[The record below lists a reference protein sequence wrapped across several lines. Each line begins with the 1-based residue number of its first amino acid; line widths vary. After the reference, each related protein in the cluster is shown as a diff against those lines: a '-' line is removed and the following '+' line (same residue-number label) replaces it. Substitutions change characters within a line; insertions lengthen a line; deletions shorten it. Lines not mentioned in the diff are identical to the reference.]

1 MLSISKPKNAASGM
15 AYFEAD
21 SYYAKKNE
29 QGQWFG
35 NGLNELN
42 ITGGIERSEFR
53 HILDGVDMEGNS
65 LVQHAGTGKRRSY
78 VDFTFSCPKS
88 VSVLSYVDERI
99 EQAHNTAVVRA
110 LEEIERN
117 YAIIRT
123 GAQGQYSYKTKSL
136 VAARF
141 NHHESR
147 ELEPQLHSH
156 CVIMN
161 MTQGSDKKWR
171 ALEMGE
177 MFKNQLYIGQVY
189 RNELAKEL
197 TTLGYKIDVTE
208 RSKGLFEI
216 AGVKREIIDEFS
228 TRRKQV
234 LEGKKEYKDYNLR
247 EAQKSEMACLDS
259 RKYKV
264 DSDVEQIRID
274 TEKRLQEYDTTLENL
289 KQESMQLSVNTETE
303 KPISVDECLS
313 MAFTDITENQ
323 SAFRK
328 EDVLTLAF
336 KNGLGIY
343 SKSEILN
350 AFSHHAELIK
360 LGEKDI
366 LIGRTVA
373 PDVEYFTT
381 KKMVEIETGIINTAM
396 KLDDVFKLSVPDE
409 NVQMFLQK
417 KEAEGIQ
424 FTDGQKAA
432 IKMMSCSNSFLNI
445 CQGDAGAGKTFAVE
459 SFREI
464 MNEHGFTVRG
474 FAPTAKAA
482 VELQSAKIETST
494 VDSFLLSN
502 KEKIGNG
509 EIWVVDESG
518 MLGSKKLSK
527 FLKLAEYFGAK
538 VILIGDSKQFA
549 AVEQGRMFA
558 DLQKNKFTGY
568 SEISEVRR
576 QKTEHMKQI
585 VSEFKKKNAENVMK
599 AFDLL
604 DASKGLRMVKN
615 RDERLQNVANDYLED
630 REKWLNTIVLTAT
643 NKDRTELNSSI
654 RSSLIE
660 RKIVDKG
667 VSFMTLQGANLS
679 GSKQRFADSYSSG
692 QRVFFQKPSDDIT
705 QGCEAEVVSVDSKTN
720 TMTVK
725 IISDKHEEQGKE
737 YTIDLFKDAK
747 KIKAFNVV
755 HKNFGVGDSIITL
768 KNDKLLKLE
777 NGKMGT
783 IRSINKDGIAQFSF
797 SKKRLKANFSVFKKD
812 PKKDFLTAVAM
823 KSIPD
828 IPEKTELFIT
838 KVDSKSQ
845 YINVE
850 YQDSNGKKKQAQI
863 QKSEFE
869 HIHIYEET
877 RASFNLNSYR
887 YIDHAYAVTSYKSQG
902 ATVEQ
907 VRWCHDHTQK
917 TNYNEAYV
925 AITRA
930 ELDAVVYTSDSN
942 ELINQAIKEQQK
954 ESVIQWNRYTVKK
967 QEKEHTP
974 LKSGPDIALDN
985 NQSDYTTKTV
995 DFPKI
1000 DLSI

>member
-35 NGLNELN
+35 NGLNDLN

-65 LVQHAGTGKRRSY
+65 LVQYAGTGKRRSY

-88 VSVLSYVDERI
+88 VSVLSYVDGRI
-99 EQAHNTAVVRA
+99 EQAHNTAVIRA

-123 GAQGQYSYKTKSL
+123 GAQGQYSYKSNNI

-161 MTQGSDKKWR
+161 MTQGADKKWR

-234 LEGKKEYKDYNLR
+234 LEGRKHYEDYNIR
-247 EAQKSEMACLDS
+247 DAQKFELACLDS

-274 TEKRLQEYDTTLENL
+274 TEKRLQEYGTTLETL
-289 KQESMQLSVNTETE
+289 KQESMQLSANAETE
-303 KPISVDECLS
+303 KPFSVYECLS

-328 EDVLTLAF
+328 EDVLQLAF

-343 SKSEILN
+343 SKGEIID
-350 AFSHHAELIK
+350 AFHRHHELVK

-373 PDVEYFTT
+373 PNVEYFTT
-381 KKMVEIETGIINTAM
+381 QKMVEIETGIFDTAV
-396 KLDDVFKLSVPDE
+396 KLDGAFKISVPDE
-409 NVQMFLQK
+409 EVRNFLQR
-417 KEAEGIQ
+417 KETEGIE
-424 FTDGQKAA
+424 FTEGQKAA
-432 IKMMSCSNSFLNI
+432 IKMMSCSNSFINI

-494 VDSFLLSN
+494 VDSFLLSK
-502 KEKIGNG
+502 KEHIGTG

-527 FLKLAEYFGAK
+527 FLKEAENFGAK
-538 VILIGDSKQFA
+538 VILIGDSKQFS

-558 DLQKNKFTGY
+558 DLQKNPFTGY
-568 SEISEVRR
+568 SEITEVRR

-585 VSEFKKKNAENVMK
+585 VSEFKKKSAENVMK
-599 AFDLL
+599 AFDLM
-604 DASKGLRMVKN
+604 DTSKGLIMIKDRQ
-615 RDERLQNVANDYLED
+615 ERLQNVAKDYLED

-643 NKDRTELNSSI
+643 NKDRTDLNSSI

-660 RKIVDKG
+660 RKIVDSG
-667 VSFMTLQGANLS
+667 ASFLTLQGANLS

-692 QRVFFQKPSDDIT
+692 QRVFFQKPSGEIK
-705 QGCEAEVVSVDSKTN
+705 QGSEAEVVSVDPKTN
-720 TMTVK
+720 TMSVK
-725 IISDKHEEQGKE
+725 IISDKREEQAKI

-747 KIKAFNVV
+747 KIQAFNVV

-768 KNDKLLKLE
+768 KNDKLLGLE

-783 IRSINKDGIAQFSF
+783 IRSINKDGMAQFSF

-812 PKKDFLTAVAM
+812 PKKVFLTAVAM
-823 KSIPD
+823 KSLQG

-838 KVDSKSQ
+838 KIDSKAQ
-845 YINVE
+845 HIYVE
-850 YQDSNGKKKQAQI
+850 YQDSSGKKLQSQI
-863 QKSEFE
+863 QKSEFD

-887 YIDHAYAVTSYKSQG
+887 YLDHAYAVTSYKSQG

-954 ESVIQWNRYTVKK
+954 ESVIQWNRYTLEK
-967 QEKEHTP
+967 QEKEHAP
-974 LKSGPDIALDN
+974 SQSGPDIAFDN
-985 NQSDYTTKTV
+985 NLSDFNKTI
-995 DFPKI
+995 DLSKI